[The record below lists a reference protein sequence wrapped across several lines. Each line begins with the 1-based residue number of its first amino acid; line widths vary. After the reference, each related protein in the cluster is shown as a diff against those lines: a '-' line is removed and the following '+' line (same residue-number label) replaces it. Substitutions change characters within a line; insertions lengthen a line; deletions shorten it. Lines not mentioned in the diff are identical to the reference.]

1 MKDIEK
7 LSLILM
13 KSLNLYIENGVR
25 INFNTIVLQDIFC
38 KTLFVLEFNVHKL
51 LKSLLIV
58 SIYLQLADLGKICDP
73 VWSNMVCDPCSKI
86 LVSVKK
92 ETSLSDTVGFVIKF
106 LWHHLIEI
114 F

>member
-25 INFNTIVLQDIFC
+25 INFNTIVLQNVFR

-51 LKSLLIV
+51 LKCFLIISV
-58 SIYLQLADLGKICDP
+58 YFQLADLGKICDP
-73 VWSNMVCDPCSKI
+73 VWSNMVCDPCSKV
-86 LVSVKK
+86 LVSMKK
-92 ETSLSDTVGFVIKF
+92 ETSLSDTVGFVIEF
-106 LWHHLIEI
+106 LRHHLIEI

>member
-13 KSLNLYIENGVR
+13 KSLNLYIENGV
-25 INFNTIVLQDIFC
+25 NFNTIVLQDIFC

-73 VWSNMVCDPCSKI
+73 VWSNMVCNPCSKI